1 MTMLGFYPN
10 FPQNIHRVET
20 FSTSIANKKLQQTLV
35 ETLFKLNREKPSLEE
50 VAAPSIPGCK
60 VVFEVGVADGNDF
73 NFLDAEERERLIG
86 AINRKPFQV
95 MDFLC
100 VIRYQNRQEERKT
113 RMMFDFYMLRMM
125 FGDSLMEIQVF
136 HEKGA
141 RHASPDDLVRLV
153 VNRVNAAFSKRV
165 LKPSEG
171 S

>member
-10 FPQNIHRVET
+10 FPQNIHRAET

-35 ETLFKLNREKPSLEE
+35 ETLFKLNRERLSLEE
-50 VAAPSIPGCK
+50 VAVPSIPGCK
-60 VVFEVGVADGNDF
+60 VVLEVGVADGNDF
-73 NFLDAEERERLIG
+73 NYLDAEERERLIG

-100 VIRYQNRQEERKT
+100 VIRYQNRQQERKT

-125 FGDSLMEIQVF
+125 FGESLMEIQVF

-165 LKPSEG
+165 LKPSGG

>member
-10 FPQNIHRVET
+10 FPQNIHRAER

-35 ETLFKLNREKPSLEE
+35 ETLFKLNREKLSLEE

-86 AINRKPFQV
+86 AMNRKPFQV

-141 RHASPDDLVRLV
+141 RHASPDDMVRLV

-165 LKPSEG
+165 LKPS
-171 S
+171 

>member
-10 FPQNIHRVET
+10 FPQNIHRAET

-35 ETLFKLNREKPSLEE
+35 ETLFKLNREKLSLEE

-60 VVFEVGVADGNDF
+60 VAFEVGVADGNDF

-125 FGDSLMEIQVF
+125 FGDSLTEIQVF